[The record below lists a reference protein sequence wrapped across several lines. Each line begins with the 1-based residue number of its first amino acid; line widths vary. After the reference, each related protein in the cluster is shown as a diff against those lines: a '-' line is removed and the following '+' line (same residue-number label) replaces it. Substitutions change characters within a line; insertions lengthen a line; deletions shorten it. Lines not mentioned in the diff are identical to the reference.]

1 MKNLLD
7 RIRKYSIVYDR
18 KRILKNY
25 YSKEMR
31 KGKTYRAS
39 IVDRVLF
46 TIFIYILLIIA
57 LYVRGNNFLLSFYM
71 SSLSLYFIGVFVF
84 KIYRNIK
91 NKKMNKIME
100 NIKREKLLSQIN
112 NLKLNEFKN
121 YIKILFEKY
130 YDTKVEHESF
140 PIDLSC
146 EIKEEKYYLKCFKL
160 EDKEKVYLRDIDLFL
175 NEIINTKENEGI
187 LVTNSSFTGEVKEIT
202 NILTYDLEKIVEMVK
217 ETDLYDTDSE
227 IEDYIVENFLESRK
241 QVKEEMKILDKN
253 KIVKLYIVSIIF
265 YIFSRFVVY
274 KTYYKIGALSIFI
287 IATLLLSYKFSEYII
302 IKDKS
307 PYIWNLWYNGFNC

>member
-307 PYIWNLWYNGFNC
+307 PYI